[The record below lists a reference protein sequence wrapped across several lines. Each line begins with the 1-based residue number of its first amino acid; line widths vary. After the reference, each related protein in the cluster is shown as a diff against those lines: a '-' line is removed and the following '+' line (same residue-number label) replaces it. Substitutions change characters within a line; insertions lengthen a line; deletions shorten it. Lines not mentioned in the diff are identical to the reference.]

1 MEVWVVCTVVPLGLN
16 WRLYVLCTVGL
27 EVLCSVASVN
37 HLGPT
42 SPSLLALLCLEGGV
56 TYV

>member
-37 HLGPT
+37 HLREAPVR
-42 SPSLLALLCLEGGV
+42 LARTLFGHCP
-56 TYV
+56 